1 MCFRAWALA
10 EKKETN
16 EHKIKAF
23 NTCYTS
29 EIEYNSEGQCPRIEM
44 KPPLLRKLI
53 AVKPYKNT
61 ILIKLSASR
70 LGNLAAPTK
79 GQ

>member
-1 MCFRAWALA
+1 
-10 EKKETN
+10 
-16 EHKIKAF
+16 
-23 NTCYTS
+23 
-29 EIEYNSEGQCPRIEM
+29 M
-44 KPPLLRKLI
+44 KPPLLQKLI

-79 GQ
+79 GQLISKAIFVKTPLPPK